1 MGDSDE
7 EYDQRRRDKFRSER
21 SDYSGRGPPGPVP
34 DDRRR
39 PDWQDRWGSSNCM
52 QFFNLSKFPIFT
64 HPSKKFTLYNFP
76 GDRLCLPRVEVVG
89 TIRQAGG
96 IRDLGVVPDI
106 TSVQAMEAH
115 EIAVT
120 HLRDTVVA
128 IAGATIVTAGG
139 TTVRTDGA
147 ADMINPNQNDRV
159 ESESMSSTQTWMI
172 ELFFIWKEEE
182 QGKQIGSI
190 QTLRKE

>member
-1 MGDSDE
+1 VTKNTINGGEINFEASVAITAE
-7 EYDQRRRDKFRSER
+7 EGPRDPYLMI
-21 SDYSGRGPPGPVP
+21 DDVP
-34 DDRRR
+34 I
-39 PDWQDRWGSSNCM
+39 G
-52 QFFNLSKFPIFT
+52 KI
-64 HPSKKFTLYNFP
+64 

-159 ESESMSSTQTWMI
+159 EMTWMAVAVRA
-172 ELFFIWKEEE
+172 
-182 QGKQIGSI
+182 STI
-190 QTLRKE
+190 QLNQ